1 MTPPSAIAEDAVL
14 RALAHKG
21 VHRVEAFYEGL
32 GDRHECVHLGFLDGG
47 GRLMGDPL
55 AILPDNMTA
64 RLLILLEDSLPVR
77 FGFEP
82 NGADCRLTLTIPAG
96 QVHYGYREKEIRYR
110 DVPIRSAP
118 LGRPG
123 EPT

>member
-1 MTPPSAIAEDAVL
+1 MTPPSAIPQATLL
-14 RALAHKG
+14 RDLAQRG

-32 GDRHECVHLGFLDGG
+32 GDRHECVHLGLLDAG

-55 AILPDNMTA
+55 ALLPDNLTA
-64 RLLILLEDSLPVR
+64 RLLILLEDSLPKR

-82 NGADCRLTLTIPAG
+82 DGADCRLTLTLPAG
-96 QVHYGYREKEIRYR
+96 QLRYRYRAKQVSYRE
-110 DVPIRSAP
+110 VPIRGGP

-123 EPT
+123 VPG